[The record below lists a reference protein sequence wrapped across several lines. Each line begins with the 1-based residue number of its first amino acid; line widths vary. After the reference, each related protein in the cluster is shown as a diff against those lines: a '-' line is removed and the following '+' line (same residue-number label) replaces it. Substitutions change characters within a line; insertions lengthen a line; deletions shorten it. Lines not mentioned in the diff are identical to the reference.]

1 MPIQFICPN
10 GHPLSAPNK
19 QAGKPGRCP
28 KCEVAYVTPD
38 REDGQAD
45 PDTGTAADVGGTFE
59 FLCPN
64 GHKIKA
70 SEEVA
75 GQKAKCPEC
84 GERFRVPENPSDP
97 NEEASVRDVDA
108 DHVGSASGA
117 GEIPLGDVRA
127 GWSVPADVLEGD
139 HGMAEVIAW
148 IWGQKEPGVSVEVQM
163 RDGSVMQAD
172 CYSPTLSSS
181 SLGVFGARTEAGEM
195 ELAAIQ
201 WDAVA
206 LARIIC
212 DAESVAGLLEE

>member
-28 KCEVAYVTPD
+28 KCDVAYVTPP
-38 REDGQAD
+38 REDEQPD
-45 PDTGTAADVGGTFE
+45 PDAGRAEDGDGTFE

-84 GERFRVPENPSDP
+84 GERFRVPEHGSDP
-97 NEEASVRDVDA
+97 GDEAPVIDVDA
-108 DHVGSASGA
+108 DEVVPVPAIA
-117 GEIPLGDVRA
+117 EIPLGDVQV
-127 GWSVPADVLEGD
+127 GWSVPDNVLQGE
-139 HGMAEVIAW
+139 HGMAQVIAW
-148 IWGQKEPGVSVEVQM
+148 IWDQKEPGVPVEMQL

-172 CYSPTLSSS
+172 CYAPGLSSRN
-181 SLGVFGARTEAGEM
+181 LGVFGVRTESGQI
-195 ELAAIQ
+195 ELSAIQ

-206 LARIIC
+206 AARIIC
-212 DAESVAGLLEE
+212 NAESVGGFLEE